1 MKQWRARWLPR
12 GDDDSFLFLW
22 GSRSKKDMRGYAGGH
37 QNCPSI
43 NLSTVQEDPQVTWVL
58 IDDNWKKNL
67 FLKTV
72 SSHVLFLDECNE
84 FLTSFFSIHTHAGFE
99 YQVMGW
105 PVRTDSFF
113 LAVPFFFSFSSLPFF
128 CCSAGPQRGPRYIW
142 PPEVYWT
149 CGILF
154 YAIHLLLTYI

>member
-84 FLTSFFSIHTHAGFE
+84 FLTSFFSIHAHAGFE

>member
-1 MKQWRARWLPR
+1 MAAKGGWLV
-12 GDDDSFLFLW
+12 SFFLW

-84 FLTSFFSIHTHAGFE
+84 FLTSFFFHSYTCWFWISSYGLTSE
-99 YQVMGW
+99 N
-105 PVRTDSFF
+105 R
-113 LAVPFFFSFSSLPFF
+113 FFFSNSSIFLAFHLF
-128 CCSAGPQRGPRYIW
+128 HFAAAGPQRGPRYIW

-149 CGILF
+149 RGILF
-154 YAIHLLLTYI
+154 HTIHLYL

>member
-1 MKQWRARWLPR
+1 MTR
-12 GDDDSFLFLW
+12 FFFLW

-67 FLKTV
+67 FLKTF

-84 FLTSFFSIHTHAGFE
+84 FLTSFFSFIHMLVFE

-105 PVRTDSFF
+105 PVRTKFFFNSSIF
-113 LAVPFFFSFSSLPFF
+113 LAFHLFHFSAAAQDPKGAPDIYDPLK
-128 CCSAGPQRGPRYIW
+128 CTGLV
-142 PPEVYWT
+142 E
-149 CGILF
+149 F
-154 YAIHLLLTYI
+154 YSIQFTYIYKMIMFLTIAPGN